1 VNAWR
6 RLTVR
11 ATLPLR
17 RHFLRRRV
25 GRLVCEEVEGIPLIV
40 LPTVFNAAVFGSSD
54 VLVRALR
61 THAGACGA
69 VRGRLLDMG
78 TGTGIGAIAAA
89 QLGYEVV
96 AVDLNPDAVRCA
108 RINALQHRLE
118 DRVQALEG
126 DLFAPVA
133 GRHFDV
139 VLFNPPFFEGAP
151 RSSLDRAWRS
161 VDVPERFGAGLPGV
175 LAPGGVALVIVSS
188 HGGRA
193 RTEAAL
199 RDAGLRVEQFVVED
213 LGYEQVTVLAA
224 RHHGGDR

>member
-1 VNAWR
+1 MNAWR

-118 DRVQALEG
+118 KRFAVEDRVA
-126 DLFAPVA
+126 
-133 GRHFDV
+133 HFRVREEFRERRGV
-139 VLFNPPFFEGAP
+139 VPPG
-151 RSSLDRAWRS
+151 
-161 VDVPERFGAGLPGV
+161 PERTGDKFE
-175 LAPGGVALVIVSS
+175 IRS
-188 HGGRA
+188 R
-193 RTEAAL
+193 EAFPTIWSYH
-199 RDAGLRVEQFVVED
+199 RR
-213 LGYEQVTVLAA
+213 
-224 RHHGGDR
+224 